1 MTIADE
7 IRNDPEKGAR
17 LLESEYKTG
26 LFTLARRLCDDDGD
40 AEELVNRTFAEVVR
54 GIDSYLEQ
62 SAFFGWMC
70 QILVNIRSKD
80 VRRRSNRTVETTDG
94 VDELP
99 DEDAAVRLF
108 RDVDA
113 SIVRDAVQS
122 LPADMREAVVMRYFL
137 DLPLRRMAKI
147 LCVPEGTVNSRLHYA
162 RLALA
167 AKLGAATRRPGA
179 KTVLLALLLAAGL
192 AVARGVWQV
201 VFDSHAESAEY
212 FDSHAESAED
222 AETPNAAE
230 GGFDRTQSALGTP
243 VEPASNVADGDLEI
257 SNKATQSESMKP
269 SSLLAATASLAL
281 AAAPASGADD
291 HWTLSG
297 TVGNVSMTD
306 GEMTLYMTVENQTDR
321 TLALGRSGNA
331 RGNAMPNGTNQ
342 TGSYDLSK
350 PILDD
355 GGNEWTIVRV
365 MPWAFYASPYVT
377 GTLDLSSVTNIGDAA
392 FGYAKA
398 FTSFVL
404 SPRLEEVGA
413 SAFNSTFANRSF
425 SPQLPASLKTIRNG
439 AFGHHS
445 QWDNNLDMELSG
457 TVELRGIER
466 IENGA
471 FYQCK
476 KIDTLVIGP
485 GLVQLG
491 GAGTRIDSMRTDAPP
506 FEQMNALKSVQW
518 LGGPP
523 ASGIPKALFWTGD
536 GSANVTNYVY
546 VDYLDAWTNAI
557 NASGMAVGSAVAGTD
572 PAVWPIEPNDVWHR
586 GKLWLS
592 LLPGHPEVE
601 GVPVFAE
608 PPAVVKRNGTLVFR
622 AILAEGTG
630 TDVFAVFSDSTGV
643 AWTNLVASGVD
654 GDPETVL
661 EASVPASLPADRTYS
676 FAALATNAV
685 GSAVR
690 GGAGTFFHGAVS
702 VTASAAFSEAD
713 GTGSFTFSRNGTDGD
728 LVVPFSLGGT
738 AAEFVNFRELPRSV
752 TIPDGVSSAAVA
764 VESVADLASDA
775 DVTLSLAVSGDGLF
789 LVDPF
794 AGSASVTI
802 ENWSPPAAGSFA
814 RQAVFSVRGYG
825 AERGGLAEF
834 PVLVR
839 VPAGVVSDPDQ
850 LAFFGDGRV
859 PLPFEIDTWDD
870 EGESLVWV
878 GVRQFRADARIV
890 LCTGR
895 SGYAAPDL
903 APALWRAAGYVVV
916 LHCGEEG
923 PDLAGSTVQGVGGE
937 AITESGASAGVAKRV
952 AGAAGAARLLSEWN
966 AWTADCASIRVPNY
980 ERYLADPFRLTF
992 SFWLNH
998 RTDAETSDEALFGN
1012 RDVGNGESTGFSARL
1027 TAEESGSAPA
1037 FRMFGNGA
1045 HDSGAFE
1052 MRSEAAID
1060 VSASQTNAVPWR
1072 GAWTHLSF
1080 SLQPGPDET
1089 TFYIAGERAVCSGNY
1104 RGGPTGSTSFATIQS
1119 RGADAPVY
1127 FGNAKSVESA
1137 ARNGFK
1143 GSMDEI
1149 RVRDGAVTDDWAFA
1163 EYATVA
1169 DPDFLSFL
1177 GVFGSGTLIIVK

>member
-1 MTIADE
+1 MTIVEELRTDRE
-7 IRNDPEKGAR
+7 SGAR
-17 LLESEYKTG
+17 RLESEYKAG
-26 LFTLARRLCDDDGD
+26 LMSLARRFCADEGD
-40 AEELVNRTFAEVVR
+40 AEELVNRTLAAVVE
-54 GIDSYLEQ
+54 GIDDYLEQ

-70 QILVNIRSKD
+70 KILENLHAKD
-80 VRRRSNRTVETTDG
+80 VRRKSSRTVAGDTVAVEGACD
-94 VDELP
+94 D
-99 DEDAAVRLF
+99 DACDRIF
-108 RDVDA
+108 REVDA
-113 SIVRDAVQS
+113 SLLRDAIS
-122 LPADMREAVVMRYFL
+122 DLPADMKESVVLRYFM
-137 DLPLRRMAKI
+137 DLPVAKI
-147 LCVPEGTVNSRLHYA
+147 ARFLALPEGTVMWRLHCA
-162 RLALA
+162 RKILA
-167 AKLGAATRRPGA
+167 AKLGATTRRPGA
-179 KTVLLALLLAAGL
+179 RLVLLALLLAAGL
-192 AVARGVWQV
+192 AAGRALYTLGTAVLETRAESATFESHAENAENAEAV
-201 VFDSHAESAEY
+201 SHAESAE
-212 FDSHAESAED
+212 SAEPVP
-222 AETPNAAE
+222 AVPEVSTVPFNPSTSSPPEA
-230 GGFDRTQSALGTP
+230 SAMH
-243 VEPASNVADGDLEI
+243 A
-257 SNKATQSESMKP
+257 KP
-269 SSLLAATASLAL
+269 FLAATASLAL
-281 AAAPASGADD
+281 AAAPVSGADD

-297 TVGNVSMTD
+297 TSGNVSMTD
-306 GEMTLYMTVENQTDR
+306 GEMTLYLTVENQADR

-355 GGNEWTIVRV
+355 GGNAWTIVRV

-404 SPRLEEVGA
+404 SPHLEEVGA
-413 SAFNSTFANRSF
+413 SAFNSAFANRSF

-471 FYQCK
+471 FFQCK

-485 GLVQLG
+485 RLVQLG

-506 FEQMNALKSVQW
+506 FEQMNGLKTVQW

-523 ASGIPKALFWTGD
+523 ASGIPKALFWTD
-536 GSANVTNYVY
+536 DNSASVTNYVY
-546 VDYLDAWTNAI
+546 ADYLDAWTNAI
-557 NASGMAVGSAVAGTD
+557 NASGMAVGSAVAGTE
-572 PAVWPIEPNDVWHR
+572 PAVWPIEPNDVWHK

-592 LLPGHPEVE
+592 LLPGHPVVE
-601 GVPVFAE
+601 GAPVFME
-608 PPAVVKRNGTLVFR
+608 PPAVVKRDGALVFR
-622 AILAEGTG
+622 AVLAEGDG
-630 TDVFAVFSDSTGV
+630 TDVFAVFSDSTGA

-661 EASVPASLPADRTYS
+661 EAAVPASLPADRTYS
-676 FAALATNAV
+676 FAALAANAV

-690 GGAGTFFHGAVS
+690 EGAGSFFNGTVS
-702 VTASAAFSEAD
+702 VAASAAFSEAD
-713 GTGSFTFSRNGTDGD
+713 GTGSFTFSRNGIDGD

-738 AAEFVNFRELPRSV
+738 AAEFVNFRELPRSA
-752 TIPDGVSSAAVA
+752 TIHDGASSATVA
-764 VESVADLASDA
+764 VEGVADLASDA
-775 DVTLSLAVSGDGLF
+775 DATLTLVVSDDGLF
-789 LVDPF
+789 LVDPL

-802 ENWSPPAAGSFA
+802 ENWSPPEAGTFA
-814 RQAVFSVRGYG
+814 RRAVFSVRGYG
-825 AERGGLAEF
+825 ADRDVLTNF
-834 PVLVR
+834 PILVR
-839 VPAGVVSDPDQ
+839 VPAGVVSDPAQ
-850 LAFFGDGRV
+850 LAFFGDGRI

-870 EGESLVWV
+870 IGESLVWV
-878 GVRQFRADARIV
+878 GVRQLRADARIV
-890 LCTGR
+890 LCTCR
-895 SGYAAPDL
+895 PGYAAPDL
-903 APALWRAAGYVVV
+903 APGLWRAAGYVVV

-923 PDLAGSTVQGVGGE
+923 PALAGSTVQGVDGE
-937 AITESGASAGVAKRV
+937 AITENGSAAGAAKSV

-966 AWTADCASIRVPNY
+966 AGAADCASIRVPNY
-980 ERYLADPFRLTF
+980 ERYLADPFRMTF

-998 RTDAETSDEALFGN
+998 RTDVETSNEALFGN

-1027 TAEESGSAPA
+1027 TAAESGSAPA

-1052 MRSEAAID
+1052 TRLEGAID
-1060 VSASQTNAVPWR
+1060 VTASQTDPVPWR
-1072 GAWTHLSF
+1072 GAWTQLSF
-1080 SLQPGPDET
+1080 SLRPGPDET
-1089 TFYIAGERAVCSGNY
+1089 AFRIAGERAVCSGNY

-1119 RGADAPVY
+1119 RGEDAPVF
-1127 FGNAKSVESA
+1127 FGNARNSDSA

-1149 RVRDGAVTDDWAFA
+1149 RVRNGAVTDDWAFA

-1177 GVFGSGTLIIVK
+1177 GVFSSGTLIMVR